1 MKLDDLRT
9 PALILDRAR
18 LARNLA
24 AMSARIRALGV
35 DLRPHLKTAKSVDV
49 ARLATEGHSGAITV
63 STLAEAAHF
72 ARAGFSDILYAV
84 GVVPDKLADVA
95 AIQADGAR
103 LAVITD
109 SVAVARAIADH
120 PAGATRPFSVLIEID
135 SGAGRA
141 GLAPDDPALI
151 EIARILDA
159 APGAELRGVLTH
171 AGHSYACR
179 GAEAIA
185 AVAEDERRAVVDAAA
200 RLRAAGHACPVVSVG
215 STPTAVFAR
224 GLDGVT
230 EARPGVY
237 MFFDLYQVGL
247 GCCAVEDVAL
257 TVLASVIGHRRAE
270 GRLLID
276 AGALA
281 LSQDRSTAALD
292 EDQGYGRLFD
302 AAGARPLDGLRVAAV
317 NQEHGIVAAA
327 APGDAPGDAPAA
339 APPFDALP
347 IGARV
352 RVMPNHACMT
362 AAAYDRYY
370 VVDGGDEVVA
380 VWPRVNGW

>member
-1 MKLDDLRT
+1 MNLDELRT

-18 LARNLA
+18 LERNLA
-24 AMSARIRALGV
+24 AMSARMRARGV
-35 DLRPHLKTAKSVDV
+35 DLRPHLKTAKSIDV
-49 ARLATEGHSGAITV
+49 ARRATAGHSGAITV
-63 STLAEAAHF
+63 STLGEAAYF
-72 ARAGFSDILYAV
+72 ARAGFADIVYAV
-84 GVVPDKLADVA
+84 GIAPGKLADVA
-95 AIQADGAR
+95 AIRADGAC

-109 SVAVARAIADH
+109 SVEVARAIAAH
-120 PAGATRPFSVLIEID
+120 PAGATIPFPVLIEID

-141 GLAPDDPALI
+141 GLAPDDPALT
-151 EIARILDA
+151 EIARILDD

-171 AGHSYACR
+171 AGHSYGCR
-179 GAEAIA
+179 DAAAIE

-224 GLDGVT
+224 DLDGVT

-247 GCCAVEDVAL
+247 GCCALDDVAL
-257 TVLASVIGHRRAE
+257 TVLATVIGHRRAE

-281 LSQDRSTAALD
+281 LSQDRSTAAQD

-302 AAGARPLDGLRVAAV
+302 ARGERALGGLRVVAV
-317 NQEHGIVAAA
+317 NQEHGIVAPDM
-327 APGDAPGDAPAA
+327 PGGAV
-339 APPFDALP
+339 PFDALP

-362 AAAYDRYY
+362 AAAYDRYH
-370 VVDGGDEVVA
+370 VVEGGEEVVA
-380 VWPRVNGW
+380 VWPRTNGW